1 MLLIKSVANL
11 SSVTTVKLKYT
22 LFYISLAKHRQVDT
36 GGTESLV
43 TY

>member
-11 SSVTTVKLKYT
+11 SSVTTVKLKDI
-22 LFYISLAKHRQVDT
+22 LFYFSLAKHRQVDT
-36 GGTESLV
+36 GGTERPV